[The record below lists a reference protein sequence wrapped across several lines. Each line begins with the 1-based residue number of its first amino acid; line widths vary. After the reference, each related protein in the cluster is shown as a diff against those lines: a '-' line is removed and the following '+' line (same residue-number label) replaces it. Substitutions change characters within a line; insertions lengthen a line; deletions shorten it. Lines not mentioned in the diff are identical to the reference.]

1 MKWHDSCSCHKKPSS
16 QNIFSEL
23 FVPIVEINSPYGYN
37 IKKLPIPQRRDFMIE
52 QLIAEATECD
62 FKVALEIKKP
72 KSWLKSVSAFS
83 NGIGGTLFF
92 GVSDDREPIGLPDVQ
107 KDAEAI
113 SRLIKERITPL
124 PQFILKPL
132 QEDGKNL
139 LALEVSPGRSTPYYY
154 KADGVMEAYIRVGN
168 ESVIAPDY
176 IVNELILKGT
186 NQSFD
191 TLTTEAVKKDYS
203 FTLLEATYLERT
215 GLRFEPSDYVSFG
228 LADKNGFLTNAGKLM
243 TDQHTVYNS
252 RMFCTRWNGLE
263 KGSIFDDALDD
274 KEYEGNLIYLLKSGS
289 EFIRNNSKVRFV
301 KEAQYRVDKPD
312 YAERAVTEALVN
324 ALIHRDYI
332 VLGSEVHIDMF
343 DDRVEITS
351 PGGMFGGGSIQE
363 YDIYS
368 IRSMR
373 RNPVIADLFHR
384 MKYMERR
391 GSGLRKIVSETEK
404 LPGYTEAYKPEFSS
418 TATDFRVILKNVNY
432 HHGPSI
438 IETTHDKTYDA
449 THDATH
455 DKILAFCI
463 EPHSKL
469 EIAEHCGYKNTKNFT
484 QKYLRP
490 LLNNGTLKMTLPD
503 KPKSKHQKYITVRS
517 E

>member
-1 MKWHDSCSCHKKPSS
+1 
-16 QNIFSEL
+16 
-23 FVPIVEINSPYGYN
+23 
-37 IKKLPIPQRRDFMIE
+37 MIE

-62 FKVALEIKKP
+62 FKVALETKKP
-72 KSWLKSVSAFS
+72 KSWLKSVSSFS

-92 GVSDDREPIGLPDVQ
+92 GISDDRKPIGLSDVQ

-191 TLTTEAVKKDYS
+191 TLTTDAVKKDYS

-228 LADKNGFLTNAGKLM
+228 LTDKNGLLTNAGKLM

-274 KEYEGNLIYLLKSGS
+274 KEY
-289 EFIRNNSKVRFV
+289 
-301 KEAQYRVDKPD
+301 
-312 YAERAVTEALVN
+312 
-324 ALIHRDYI
+324 
-332 VLGSEVHIDMF
+332 
-343 DDRVEITS
+343 
-351 PGGMFGGGSIQE
+351 
-363 YDIYS
+363 DIYS

-391 GSGLRKIVSETEK
+391 GSGLRKIVSETKK
-404 LPGYTEAYKPEFSS
+404 LPGYTAAYKPEFSS

-432 HHGPSI
+432 NMCGASV
-438 IETTHDKTYDA
+438 
-449 THDATH
+449 HDAAH
-455 DKILAFCI
+455 DTSVISKQNLLLEFCADPKSRDEMQAYI
-463 EPHSKL
+463 DVSSRSHFSKYYLKPLLSSGKL
-469 EIAEHCGYKNTKNFT
+469 EMMF
-484 QKYLRP
+484 
-490 LLNNGTLKMTLPD
+490 PD
-503 KPKSKHQKYITVRS
+503 KPKSKNQKYTTVHS
-517 E
+517 K

>member
-1 MKWHDSCSCHKKPSS
+1 
-16 QNIFSEL
+16 
-23 FVPIVEINSPYGYN
+23 
-37 IKKLPIPQRRDFMIE
+37 MIE

-92 GVSDDREPIGLPDVQ
+92 GISDDRKPIGLSDVQ

-191 TLTTEAVKKDYS
+191 TLTTDAVKKDYS

-228 LADKNGFLTNAGKLM
+228 LTDKNGLLTNAGKLM

-274 KEYEGNLIYLLKSGS
+274 K
-289 EFIRNNSKVRFV
+289 
-301 KEAQYRVDKPD
+301 
-312 YAERAVTEALVN
+312 
-324 ALIHRDYI
+324 
-332 VLGSEVHIDMF
+332 
-343 DDRVEITS
+343 
-351 PGGMFGGGSIQE
+351 E

-432 HHGPSI
+432 NLEGDTHQVTHQVI
-438 IETTHDKTYDA
+438 HQDIELSTMSKQ
-449 THDATH
+449 
-455 DKILAFCI
+455 ILAFCTT
-463 EPHSKL
+463 PKSKKEL
-469 EIAEHCGYKNTKNFT
+469 AVFCGFKDLRNFT
-484 QKYLRP
+484 LKHINP
-490 LLNNGTLKMTLPD
+490 LLESGQLEMTIPD
-503 KPKSKHQKYITVRS
+503 KPKSRNQKYITVRS